1 MKRFLS
7 IICLLAIAG
16 CSHNSN
22 RRIVV
27 ASKNFTEQI
36 ILGELLAQA
45 IEAKTDLQVDR
56 RLYLGGTFVCHQA
69 LISGQIDAYVEYT
82 GTALTSVLK
91 EKPNSDPKA
100 VYNRV
105 QQAYNQQYQ
114 MEWTPPL
121 GFNNTFAMIV
131 RSEDAKALNIQ
142 TLSQAAKFTPK
153 WRAAFGFEF
162 SERPDGFP
170 GLAKTYG
177 IKLAQPPL
185 VMDLGLM
192 YQSIKQKQVDLV
204 AGNSTD
210 GLIDSLNLVV
220 LEDDKNYFPPYEAAP
235 VVRQEALA
243 QHPELRQALQQLGG
257 LISEKEMRRL
267 NYLVDGE
274 RRDVKQVVREFLRSQ
289 GLSKNS
295 NKYSSAK

>member
-1 MKRFLS
+1 MKQKKFKRPLRCLIVNFAFL
-7 IICLLAIAG
+7 ITLAG
-16 CSHNSN
+16 CGN
-22 RRIVV
+22 RSDQRIVV

-45 IEAKTDLQVDR
+45 IEAKTNLQVDR

-69 LISGQIDAYVEYT
+69 LTAGQIDAYVEYT

-91 EKPNSDPKA
+91 QSVSDPKT
-100 VYNRV
+100 VFQQV
-105 QQAYNQQYQ
+105 QQAYNRKYQ
-114 MEWTPPL
+114 LEWTPPL

-131 RSEDAKALNIQ
+131 RKEDAQGLNIQ
-142 TLSQAAKFTPK
+142 TLSEAAKYTPK

-170 GLAKTYG
+170 GLSKTYG
-177 IKLAQPPL
+177 LQLASRPL

-192 YQSIKQKQVDLV
+192 YQAIKQKQVDLV

-210 GLIDSLNLVV
+210 GQILSLNLVV
-220 LEDDKNYFPPYEAAP
+220 LEDDKQYFPPYEAAP
-235 VVRQEALA
+235 VFRQQTLEK
-243 QHPELRQALQQLGG
+243 HPELRPVLQQLGG
-257 LISEKEMRRL
+257 LISEEDMRQL

-274 RRDVKQVVREFLRSQ
+274 RRDIKQVVREFLQRK
-289 GLSKNS
+289 GIG
-295 NKYSSAK
+295 